1 MIANIYEQYQPWRKL
16 LFWPRPCW
24 VLTLWALHQ
33 WTLCLKVRLTHIKIH
48 HYSFWFCCYY
58 CYDLHPLTCQ
68 LLQSEG
74 LLVFPVSHCKFRVS
88 LIFVGLCMLTFKKPS
103 WRHWPK
109 IFAFLWHFSQSEL
122 SEDYRRAGKLHIETF
137 GIVSLG
143 FVIFFFNVTSLLV
156 NTFIFS
162 WQFSQT
168 LPFLIFY
175 LSRPVIAIFLFI

>member
-1 MIANIYEQYQPWRKL
+1 MQDKSSVVLTFTYNKSENRKKKKRQHAADCNLVTQKGKMIANIYEEYQPWRKL
-16 LFWPRPCW
+16 LLWPLPCW
-24 VLTLWALHQ
+24 VLALWALHQ

-68 LLQSEG
+68 LLKSEG

-88 LIFVGLCMLTFKKPS
+88 LIFVGLCMLTFKKLS

-122 SEDYRRAGKLHIETF
+122 SEDYRSAGKLHIETF
-137 GIVSLG
+137 GIVR
-143 FVIFFFNVTSLLV
+143 FF
-156 NTFIFS
+156 
-162 WQFSQT
+162 
-168 LPFLIFY
+168 
-175 LSRPVIAIFLFI
+175 